1 MANAWVEPPDHC
13 PPGQRIA
20 LLLRRATQHA
30 GERLLRGRVRR
41 RCGGDED
48 PLLDESA
55 AFVAGR

>member
-1 MANAWVEPPDHC
+1 VL
-13 PPGQRIA
+13 QRKRIA

-30 GERLLRGRVRR
+30 GERLLRGRARR

-48 PLLDESA
+48 LLLDECA